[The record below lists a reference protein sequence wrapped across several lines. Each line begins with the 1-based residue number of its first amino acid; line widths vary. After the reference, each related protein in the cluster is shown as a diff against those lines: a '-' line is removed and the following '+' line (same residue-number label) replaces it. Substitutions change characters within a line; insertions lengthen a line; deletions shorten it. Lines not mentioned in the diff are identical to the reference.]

1 MRRIVVLLALV
12 ASCDERAEQPAQPR
26 AWVYPPARAAWPL
39 GTVSGTIG
47 RSQPPQ
53 IALGEGIEG
62 TGAPLRLPTP
72 WPVPGD
78 APRVLVYGQLAGQHA
93 IEMIDIDAGKELWR
107 DTTACAAPVVGVTT
121 EAIVCADA
129 KGVRGVGLD
138 GKSKWKSDA
147 TYIGMTDDRVI
158 TAGAG
163 ESVILDAN
171 LGDELARV
179 KLPPNVTSDSI
190 IASCGDAGRELFAY
204 GQDGRL
210 VHIVEAPGGPKAAWG
225 VPLPLVTTIEACDGD
240 QIVALAGT
248 SLVSIT
254 RATGAITGS
263 VDHVRGSWPARDGSP
278 RIEVSANGSV
288 RMYARDLVASEP
300 VALPILGEL
309 LAKRGDKRLVR
320 ATPATAVLLD
330 RKGVRAYVPLAEL
343 GAVLGDNA
351 IVAASWT
358 GSPGETV
365 HRRPIPAPYPR
376 RLRVPSIGVPVAV
389 TAELRDLPPVTE
401 LDAAGAIAKLD
412 TGKASVGAVAL
423 SGTAVFATALE
434 REPDDATGA
443 GVARFELTTKSWTW
457 YRGDGCGPG
466 TPIALAV
473 AHDVVA
479 CAARSNKGA
488 SVHGTTLDGQPRW
501 TWTTETLDGLDAAG
515 DVLVVRDADRAV
527 VLDATDG
534 RVLGNFASD
543 DGGAMPAAVIDIDGM
558 TMVVTAERG
567 RVMARLPRARMM
579 PAWTLAVAGVV
590 RSIQPAGDGVLVD
603 LEDGDAYRIDAKT
616 GVATAMPGLDLVW
629 RTTGELITGEA
640 PGGPIAP
647 PTWGPPP
654 APKLPARKVAA
665 PQNDFDPMQDPPNL
679 PKPWPMPPNLV
690 ASWQY
695 TLYEVTGALR
705 VRNDYALDPPI
716 TPAHART
723 AGAPLVVQSGA
734 GLREILVVDP
744 TRGDPVKRIRLP
756 EDAAPGTAFS
766 TIVDGKPVV
775 GTLLANPLRVVLF

>member
-1 MRRIVVLLALV
+1 M
-12 ASCDERAEQPAQPR
+12 
-26 AWVYPPARAAWPL
+26 YPPALAAWPQ
-39 GTVSGTIG
+39 GIVSGSIG

-53 IALGEGIEG
+53 VALAEGIEG

-72 WPVPGD
+72 WAVPGD
-78 APRVLVYGQLAGQHA
+78 APRVLIYGQLAGQHA
-93 IEMIDIDAGKELWR
+93 LEMIDIDKGVELWR
-107 DTTACAAPVVGVTT
+107 DTTACAAPVVGVTAD
-121 EAIVCADA
+121 AIVCADA
-129 KGVRGVGLD
+129 KGVRGVSLD
-138 GKSKWKSDA
+138 GKSRWKSDA
-147 TYIGMTDDRVI
+147 TFIGMTDDRVI
-158 TAGAG
+158 TAGVG
-163 ESVILDAN
+163 ESVILDAAV
-171 LGDELARV
+171 GDELARV
-179 KLPPNVTSDSI
+179 KLPAPVTSDSI

-225 VPLPLVTTIEACDGD
+225 VPLPLVTTIEACEGD
-240 QIVALAGT
+240 QVIALAGT
-248 SLVSIT
+248 SLVSIN
-254 RATGAITGS
+254 RASGAITGS
-263 VDHVRGSWPARDGSP
+263 VDNVRGFWPARDGSG
-278 RIEVSANGSV
+278 RFEVSANGSV
-288 RMYARDLVASEP
+288 RLYARDLIASEH
-300 VALPILGEL
+300 VALPVLGEL
-309 LAKRGDKRLVR
+309 LAKRGEHRLVR

-330 RKGVRAYVPLAEL
+330 KKGVRAYLPLAEL
-343 GAVLGDNA
+343 GAVLGDHA

-365 HRRPIPAPYPR
+365 HRIPIPAPYPR
-376 RLRVPSIGVPVAV
+376 RLRVPRIGPPVGV
-389 TAELRDLPPVTE
+389 RAELRDLPPVTQ
-401 LDAAGAIAKLD
+401 LDAATAIAKLD

-434 REPDDATGA
+434 REPDDATSA

-466 TPIALAV
+466 TPVALAV
-473 AHDVVA
+473 AQDIVV
-479 CAARSNKGA
+479 CAARNTKGA
-488 SVHGTTLDGQPRW
+488 SVHGTSLDGQPRW
-501 TWTTETLDGLDAAG
+501 TWKTETLDGIDAAG
-515 DVLVVRDADRAV
+515 DILIVRDADRMH
-527 VLDATDG
+527 VLDARDG
-534 RVLGNFASD
+534 HVLANFASD
-543 DGGAMPAAVIDIDGM
+543 DGGAMPAAAIDIDGM

-567 RVMARLPRARMM
+567 RVMARLPRVRMM

-603 LEDGDAYRIDAKT
+603 LEDGDAYRIDGRT
-616 GVATAMPGLDLVW
+616 GVATAMPGLDLTW

-647 PTWGPPP
+647 ANWGPPP
-654 APKLPARKVAA
+654 TA
-665 PQNDFDPMQDPPNL
+665 PQPPVRKQTQNDEFDPMQDPPNL

-705 VRNDYALDPPI
+705 ARNDYALDQPI

-723 AGAPLVVQSGA
+723 VGAPLVVQSGA

-744 TRGDPVKRIRLP
+744 VQGDPVKRIRLP

>member
-1 MRRIVVLLALV
+1 VRRVVVLIALA
-12 ASCDERAEQPAQPR
+12 ACNEPAEQRAQPR
-26 AWVYPPARAAWPL
+26 SWVYPPALAAWPQ
-39 GTVSGTIG
+39 GIVSGSIG
-47 RSQPPQ
+47 RSQAPQ
-53 IALGEGIEG
+53 VALAEGIEG

-72 WPVPGD
+72 WAVPGD
-78 APRVLVYGQLAGQHA
+78 APRVLVYGQVAGQHA
-93 IEMIDIDAGKELWR
+93 IEMIDIDKGRELWR
-107 DTTACAAPVVGVTT
+107 DSSACAAPVVGVTA

-147 TYIGMTDDRVI
+147 TYIGMTDERVI

-171 LGDELARV
+171 VGDELARV
-179 KLPPNVTSDSI
+179 KLPAGVLSDSI

-204 GQDGRL
+204 GQEGRL
-210 VHIVEAPGGPKAAWG
+210 VHVVEAPGGPKVAWS
-225 VPLPLVTTIEACDGD
+225 VPLPLITQIDACEDD

-263 VDHVRGSWPARDGSP
+263 VENVRGYWPARDGSA
-278 RIEVSANGSV
+278 RLEVSANGSV

-300 VALPILGEL
+300 VALPVLGEL
-309 LAKRGDKRLVR
+309 LAKRDDKRLVR
-320 ATPATAVLLD
+320 ATPATAALLD
-330 RKGVRAYVPLAEL
+330 RKGVRAYLPLAEL
-343 GAVLGDNA
+343 GAVLGDTA

-365 HRRPIPAPYPR
+365 HRIPIPAPYPR
-376 RLRVPSIGVPVAV
+376 RLRVPRIAAPLAV
-389 TAELRDLPPVTE
+389 RAELRDLPAVTE

-412 TGKASVGAVAL
+412 AGKASVGAVAL
-423 SGTAVFATALE
+423 AGTAVFATALE
-434 REPDDATGA
+434 HEPDDTTGA

-466 TPIALAV
+466 TPVALAV
-473 AHDVVA
+473 AHEVVV

-488 SVHGTTLDGQPRW
+488 SIHATTLDGQPRW
-501 TWTTETLDGLDAAG
+501 TWNTETVDGVDAAG
-515 DVLVVRDADRAV
+515 DILVVRDADRLV
-527 VLDATDG
+527 MLDTHDG
-534 RVLGNFASD
+534 RELAHFASD
-543 DGGAMPAAVIDIDGM
+543 DGGAMPAAPIDIDGM

-567 RVMARLPRARMM
+567 RVMARLPRARMI
-579 PAWTLAVAGVV
+579 PAWTLAVLGSV

-603 LEDGDAYRIDAKT
+603 LEDGDAYRIDGRT
-616 GVATAMPGLDLVW
+616 GAATAMPGLGLVW
-629 RTTGELITGEA
+629 RTTGDLITGEA

-647 PTWGPPP
+647 AVWGPPP
-654 APKLPARKVAA
+654 APKLPARKLTAA
-665 PQNDFDPMQDPPNL
+665 QNDFDPMQDPPRL
-679 PKPWPMPPNLV
+679 PKPWPMPPNLT
-690 ASWQY
+690 AAWQY
-695 TLYEVTGALR
+695 TLYEATGALR
-705 VRNDYALDPPI
+705 ARNDYALDQPI

-723 AGAPLVVQSGA
+723 VGAPLVVQSGA

-744 TRGDPVKRIRLP
+744 VQGDPVKRIRLP

-775 GTLLANPLRVVLF
+775 GSLLANPLRVVLF

>member
-1 MRRIVVLLALV
+1 MRRVVVLLALI
-12 ASCDERAEQPAQPR
+12 ASCDERAEQPQTPR
-26 AWVYPPARAAWPL
+26 AWVYPPALAAWPQ
-39 GTVSGTIG
+39 GIVSGTIG

-53 IALGEGIEG
+53 VALAEGIEG

-93 IEMIDIDAGKELWR
+93 IEMIDIDKGRELWR
-107 DTTACAAPVVGVTT
+107 DTTACGAPVVGVTA

-138 GKSKWKSDA
+138 GKSRWKSDA
-147 TYIGMTDDRVI
+147 TFIGMTDDRVI

-163 ESVILDAN
+163 ESVILDAGV
-171 LGDELARV
+171 GDEIARV
-179 KLPPNVTSDSI
+179 KLPAPVLSDSI

-210 VHIVEAPGGPKAAWG
+210 VHVVEAPGGPKAAWS

-240 QIVALAGT
+240 QIIALAGT
-248 SLVSIT
+248 SLVSIA

-263 VDHVRGSWPARDGSP
+263 VDNVRGFWPARDGSE

-288 RMYARDLVASEP
+288 RMYARDLVASEQ
-300 VALPILGEL
+300 VALPVLGEL

-330 RKGVRAYVPLAEL
+330 RKGVRAYLPLAEL

-358 GSPGETV
+358 GSAGETV
-365 HRRPIPAPYPR
+365 HRIPIPRPYPR
-376 RLRVPSIGVPVAV
+376 RLRVPRIGAPVAI

-423 SGTAVFATALE
+423 AGASVFATALE
-434 REPDDATGA
+434 REPDDTTGA

-473 AHDVVA
+473 AHDIVV
-479 CAARSNKGA
+479 CAARSTKGA
-488 SVHGTTLDGQPRW
+488 SVHATTLDGQPQW
-501 TWTTETLDGLDAAG
+501 TWNTETLDGIDAAG
-515 DVLVVRDADRAV
+515 DILIVRDADRMH
-527 VLDATDG
+527 VLDARDG
-534 RVLGNFASD
+534 HVLANFASD
-543 DGGAMPAAVIDIDGM
+543 DGGAMPAAAIDIDGM

-567 RVMARLPRARMM
+567 RVMARLARARMM

-603 LEDGDAYRIDAKT
+603 LEDGDAYRIEGKT
-616 GVATAMPGLDLVW
+616 GVATAMPGLGLTW
-629 RTTGELITGEA
+629 RTTAELITGEA

-647 PTWGPPP
+647 ANWGPPP
-654 APKLPARKVAA
+654 APKLPARKE
-665 PQNDFDPMQDPPNL
+665 PPNDFDPMQDPPRL

-705 VRNDYALDPPI
+705 ARNDYALDQPI
-716 TPAHART
+716 TPARART

-734 GLREILVVDP
+734 GLREVLVVDP
-744 TRGDPVKRIRLP
+744 VRGDPVKHVRLP

-766 TIVDGKPVV
+766 TVIDGKPIV